1 MKQKQIKKHKPRPVS
16 KSTESYKGAKYH
28 LGCVN
33 GESMYITFT
42 PQLKADFG
50 RTIKGVLEGND
61 LIVSRLQSICFKDEN
76 YLK

>member
-42 PQLKADFG
+42 P
-50 RTIKGVLEGND
+50 
-61 LIVSRLQSICFKDEN
+61 
-76 YLK
+76 